1 MQPDENTSIKKYINR
16 FVNIISLISSV
27 ITILSFYGYN
37 NTKHLTFILLGTLFI
52 ILTISLFA
60 NREKISQRLE
70 IKYKKFTKQTE
81 KLLMSESKNMMK
93 QKKLIQNFYELYDRK
108 TIEDFLNI
116 LESKGHPG
124 HKEFAVRFRY
134 NLDKDNIN
142 IHDICTFNDIF
153 QAYKDQDNKNIN

>member
-1 MQPDENTSIKKYINR
+1 MQSDENTLIKKYINY
-16 FVNIISLISSV
+16 FVNTISLISGV

-37 NTKHLTFILLGTLFI
+37 NTKHLTFIILGILFV
-52 ILTISLFA
+52 ILTIFLFV
-60 NREKISQRLE
+60 NRKKISQRLE

-93 QKKLIQNFYELYDRK
+93 QEKLIQNFYELYDRK

-134 NLDKDNIN
+134 NLDQDNLS
-142 IHDICTFNDIF
+142 IHDICTFNDVF
-153 QAYKDQDNKNIN
+153 QAYKDSKNIN